1 MSVPHTHRPHPPR
14 RRAPRRLGPA
24 LLAAVALLSG
34 APAQAAADT
43 PDGPGWTAEPATGR
57 AGAAVRPYFYLSGAP
72 GTVLEDSL
80 ALANP
85 TDREHTV
92 TLRGADA
99 YNTADG
105 SLAVRPAAGPAP
117 GPGPATAPGPG
128 PGPGCWISFGRSAT
142 VRLPAHTRAV
152 VPFTV
157 TLPAAAAPG
166 DHPAAV
172 VATEAGHD
180 AGVRVHL
187 RVSGPTVAALTVE
200 DAAVRGRGGA
210 TVIAYTLVNRGNVAL
225 APTLAVRADG
235 LFGAVPG
242 RGPHALPVELLPG
255 QRVELTEP
263 WPGAP
268 AFDRVRLTLTAT
280 APGAARA
287 TGSASAWCLPR
298 SPIGLLGLGLL
309 VLGGVAGAALVLVR
323 TRRSQHP
330 CEEQEQERERDQE
343 REPAPGC
350 RQRTEQGQ
358 LTGASR

>member
-1 MSVPHTHRPHPPR
+1 MPVLPTRTPHPPR

-24 LLAAVALLSG
+24 LLTAAALLTG
-34 APAQAAADT
+34 VPAQAAVADT
-43 PDGPGWTAEPATGR
+43 SGEPGWTAEPAAGR
-57 AGAAVRPYFYLSGAP
+57 AGAAVRPYFYLAGAA

-92 TLRGADA
+92 TLRGVDGPH
-99 YNTADG
+99 TADG
-105 SLAVRPAAGPAP
+105 SFAVRPPA
-117 GPGPATAPGPG
+117 GPG
-128 PGPGCWISFGRSAT
+128 PGSGSGAGPRPGSGTGPGSWISFGRSAT
-142 VRLPAHTRAV
+142 VRLPARTRAV

-157 TLPAAAAPG
+157 TLPPASAPG

-172 VATEAGHD
+172 VAGEAGHEV
-180 AGVRVHL
+180 AVRVHL

-200 DAAVRGRGGA
+200 DIAVRDAGGT

-235 LFGAVPG
+235 GFGAAPG
-242 RGPHALPVELLPG
+242 RAPHALPVELPPG

-280 APGAARA
+280 APGAPRA
-287 TGSASAWCLPR
+287 TGTTAVWCLPR
-298 SPIGLLGLGLL
+298 SLGGRLGLGL
-309 VLGGVAGAALVLVR
+309 VALGGTTAAALLLVR
-323 TRRSQHP
+323 IRRTRSRRRAPDRYDEHP
-330 CEEQEQERERDQE
+330 PEHQPHPHRR
-343 REPAPGC
+343 
-350 RQRTEQGQ
+350 Q
-358 LTGASR
+358 LTGAPR